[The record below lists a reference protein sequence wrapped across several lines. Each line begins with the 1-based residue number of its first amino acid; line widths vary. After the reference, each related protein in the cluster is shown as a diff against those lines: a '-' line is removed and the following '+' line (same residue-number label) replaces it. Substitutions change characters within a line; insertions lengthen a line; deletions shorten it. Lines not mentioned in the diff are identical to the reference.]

1 VRQQFTSKERDVE
14 TGLDYFLARYYLA
27 TQGRFTSPDEFKG
40 GPDEVFVLGSGD
52 PEKQALVYADVN
64 NPQSLNKYQYVFNNP
79 LRYVD
84 PDGQSPQDGLE
95 IRLRHDERRL
105 AEGKMSKEEF
115 IARRKAEGAGALIG
129 LAIIAGVR
137 SPAVILALSRWAAAN
152 PDKANQLAQEAV
164 QLSSGNPTPASVST
178 GLVNLTEE
186 TFSRAVAQ
194 SAFFGAEKVA
204 GFRLFGMKGLVG
216 ETFNRNVF
224 LLEAEKKGGAA
235 LSGLVNSLVEEAKA
249 VGAKELRIV
258 GVAVTNQGLF
268 NPKTAERYG
277 FVYRQINDSTIELI
291 KKLK

>member
-1 VRQQFTSKERDVE
+1 
-14 TGLDYFLARYYLA
+14 
-27 TQGRFTSPDEFKG
+27 
-40 GPDEVFVLGSGD
+40 
-52 PEKQALVYADVN
+52 
-64 NPQSLNKYQYVFNNP
+64 
-79 LRYVD
+79 
-84 PDGQSPQDGLE
+84 
-95 IRLRHDERRL
+95 
-105 AEGKMSKEEF
+105 MSKEEF

-129 LAIIAGVR
+129 LAILAGVR